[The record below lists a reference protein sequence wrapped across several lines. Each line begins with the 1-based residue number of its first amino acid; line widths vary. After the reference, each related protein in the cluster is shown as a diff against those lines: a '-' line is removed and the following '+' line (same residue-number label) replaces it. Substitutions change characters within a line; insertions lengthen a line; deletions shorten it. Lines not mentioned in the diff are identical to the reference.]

1 MEINEDIR
9 NIRKNKNLTQKEAA
23 DLCGVP
29 LRTYQDYENLE
40 KKKTSLKYE
49 YIMQKLKEY
58 DRYTKEHGVYEIS
71 DIKDLVAPIFS
82 KFNINF
88 AILVG
93 NYSFG
98 VPSSTSSIDF
108 IIGENELDSSKLN
121 DLENELKNTLYKNI
135 ILIDYIKL
143 LENKDLLLKTLSKG
157 VRIYEWCLFKL

>member
-58 DRYTKEHGVYEIS
+58 DRYTKEHGIYELE
-71 DIKDLVAPIFS
+71 DIKEMSEPIFS

-88 AILVG
+88 AILIG
-93 NYSFG
+93 DYSFG
-98 VPSSTSSIDF
+98 TASSTSSLDF
-108 IIGENELDSSKLN
+108 VIGKNELIPSKLEE
-121 DLENELKNTLYKNI
+121 LESELKNTLYKNI
-135 ILIDYIKL
+135 VLINYEKL
-143 LENKDLLLKTLSKG
+143 LNDKELLSKTLSKG
-157 VRIYEWCLFKL
+157 VRIYE